1 MKARPGRRSLRV
13 DRTALDPSA
22 LVEYNPSSAAQ
33 QPKPASNSKGLR
45 IERAAPIAPSASGPK
60 SAVPKPA
67 PKGLRI
73 ERAVTTAPI
82 VSAPA
87 PAPPRASSLPGVDG
101 DILFGARPAGASY
114 PEEPARE
121 DSGGLKERTGIA
133 QSRGTRK
140 VAKKFEQRPGADVAA
155 GPSSTRVRSDT
166 SRTKRGGPS
175 GMSTC

>member
-33 QPKPASNSKGLR
+33 QHKPPAKGLR
-45 IERAAPIAPSASGPK
+45 IERAAPIVSSASGPK
-60 SAVPKPA
+60 PAVPKPE

-87 PAPPRASSLPGVDG
+87 PAPPRASSLPGVHG

-121 DSGGLKERTGIA
+121 DSGGLKEHTGIA

-155 GPSSTRVRSDT
+155 APSSTRVRSGT

-175 GMSTC
+175 GMSEC